1 MKRMI
6 LEGGHTLTG
15 VIEISGSKN
24 SAVALV
30 PASLLTNGIVE
41 ISNVPEISDIDALV
55 EILAFL
61 GAKITRE
68 NKKMRIDCTN
78 VQNKE
83 IPEQIS
89 KRLRASYYFMGA
101 LLGRYKHVEMYFPGG
116 CSIGKRP
123 INLHLEGFEKLG
135 AKVIVEGNKYI
146 VQADELIGNDI
157 YFNIASVGATINL
170 MLAATYAKGTTT
182 IHNAA
187 REPHVV
193 NVADLL
199 NKMGAKVTGAGSNE
213 IQIEGVTTLE
223 SAKIEVV
230 PDYIEAGTYVIA
242 GALCGDHLE
251 VRNLVPEHIVSLTD
265 ALKKMGID
273 IDIQQNKIF
282 VNRIRNYQPIAIK
295 TEVFPGF
302 PTDLQQPLTPLLAL
316 AHGTSTIEETIFE
329 NRYMHIPYLQEM
341 GAKITVNE
349 KKATIEGPTSFQ
361 AKHVVAT
368 DLRAGA
374 SLILAAL
381 VAEGETTI
389 DGIEHVLRGYENIVE
404 KLMQVGAKISIQ
416 EI

>member
-1 MKRMI
+1 MKQMI
-6 LEGGHTLTG
+6 LEGGHPLSG

-24 SAVALV
+24 SAVALI
-30 PASLLTNGIVE
+30 PASLLTNGVIE
-41 ISNVPEISDIDALV
+41 LINIPEISDIEALT
-55 EILAFL
+55 EILVFL

-68 NKKMRIDCTN
+68 NKTMRIDCTK

-116 CSIGKRP
+116 CSIGARP

-135 AKVIVEGNKYI
+135 AKVKVEGNKYT
-146 VQADELIGNDI
+146 VEADELIGNDI

-170 MLAATYAKGTTT
+170 MLAATYAKGRTT

-187 REPHVV
+187 REPHVI
-193 NVADLL
+193 NVANLL
-199 NKMGAKVTGAGSNE
+199 NKMGARVTGAGSST
-213 IQIEGVTTLE
+213 IQIEGITTLE
-223 SAKIEVV
+223 SAEIEVV

-251 VRNLVPEHIVSLTD
+251 VKNLVPEHIASLTD
-265 ALKKMGID
+265 ALKKMGAD
-273 IDIQQNKIF
+273 IDIQENKIC
-282 VNRIRNYQPIAIK
+282 VSRVKNYQPIDIK

-302 PTDLQQPLTPLLAL
+302 PTDLQQPFTPLLAL
-316 AHGTSTIEETIFE
+316 ANGISTINETIFE
-329 NRYMHIPYLQEM
+329 NRFMHIPYLQEM
-341 GAKITVNE
+341 GAKITVVE
-349 KKATIEGPTSFQ
+349 RTATIEGSTSFQ

-389 DGIEHVLRGYENIVE
+389 DGIEHVLRGYENIVL

>member
-1 MKRMI
+1 MKQMI
-6 LEGGHTLTG
+6 LEGGHSLSG

-30 PASLLTNGIVE
+30 PASLLTNGVIE
-41 ISNVPEISDIDALV
+41 LTNIPEISDIEALT
-55 EILAFL
+55 EILVFL
-61 GAKITRE
+61 GAEITRE
-68 NKKMRIDCTN
+68 NNNMKIDCTK
-78 VQNKE
+78 VKNKE
-83 IPEQIS
+83 IPETIS

-101 LLGRYKHVEMYFPGG
+101 LLGKYKHVEMYFPGG

-123 INLHLEGFEKLG
+123 INFHLEGFEKLG
-135 AKVIVEGNKYI
+135 AKVKVEGNKYI
-146 VQADELIGNDI
+146 VEADELVGNAI
-157 YFNIASVGATINL
+157 YFDIASVGATINL
-170 MLAATYAKGTTT
+170 MLAATYAKGITTL
-182 IHNAA
+182 HNAA
-187 REPHVV
+187 REPHVI
-193 NVADLL
+193 NVAQLL
-199 NKMGAKVTGAGSNE
+199 NKMGAKVTGAGSST

-251 VRNLVPEHIVSLTD
+251 VKNLVPEHIASLTD
-265 ALKKMGID
+265 VLKKMGAD
-273 IDIQQNKIF
+273 IDIGENKIC
-282 VNRIRNYQPIAIK
+282 VTRAKTYKPLAIK

-316 AHGTSTIEETIFE
+316 AHGISTIEETIFE
-329 NRYMHIPYLQEM
+329 NRFMHIPYLQEM
-341 GAKITVNE
+341 GAKITVDGR
-349 KKATIEGPTSFQ
+349 KATIEGPTSFQ

-374 SLILAAL
+374 SLILTAL
-381 VAEGETTI
+381 IAEGTTTME
-389 DGIEHVLRGYENIVE
+389 GIEHVLRGYENIVL

>member
-101 LLGRYKHVEMYFPGG
+101 LLGRYKQLEMYFPGG

>member
-1 MKRMI
+1 MKQMI
-6 LEGGHTLTG
+6 LEGGHPLSG

-41 ISNVPEISDIDALV
+41 LTNIPEISDIEALT
-55 EILAFL
+55 EILVFL

-68 NKKMRIDCTN
+68 NKTMRIDCTK

-83 IPEQIS
+83 IPERIS

-116 CSIGKRP
+116 CSIGARP
-123 INLHLEGFEKLG
+123 INFHLEGFEKLG
-135 AKVIVEGNKYI
+135 AKVKVEGNKYI
-146 VQADELIGNDI
+146 VEADELIGNDI

-170 MLAATYAKGTTT
+170 MLAATYAKGRTT

-187 REPHVV
+187 REPHVI
-193 NVADLL
+193 NVANLL
-199 NKMGAKVTGAGSNE
+199 NKMGAKVTGAGSST
-213 IQIEGVTTLE
+213 IQIEGITTLE
-223 SAKIEVV
+223 SAEIEVV

-251 VRNLVPEHIVSLTD
+251 VKNLVPEHIASLTD
-265 ALKKMGID
+265 ALKKMGAD
-273 IDIQQNKIF
+273 IDIQENKIC
-282 VNRIRNYQPIAIK
+282 VSRVKNYQPIDIK

-302 PTDLQQPLTPLLAL
+302 PTDLQQPFTPLLAL
-316 AHGTSTIEETIFE
+316 ANGISTINETIFE
-329 NRYMHIPYLQEM
+329 NRFMHIPYLQEM
-341 GAKITVNE
+341 GAKITVVE
-349 KKATIEGPTSFQ
+349 RTATIEGPTSFQ

-389 DGIEHVLRGYENIVE
+389 DGIEHVLRGYENIVL

>member
-1 MKRMI
+1 MKQMI
-6 LEGGHTLTG
+6 LEGGHPLSG

-24 SAVALV
+24 SAVALI
-30 PASLLTNGIVE
+30 PASLLTNGVIE
-41 ISNVPEISDIDALV
+41 LINIPEISDIEALT
-55 EILAFL
+55 EILVFL

-68 NKKMRIDCTN
+68 NKTMRIDCTK

-116 CSIGKRP
+116 CSIGARP

-135 AKVIVEGNKYI
+135 AKVKVEGNKYT
-146 VQADELIGNDI
+146 VEADELIGNDI

-170 MLAATYAKGTTT
+170 MLAATYAKGRTT

-187 REPHVV
+187 REPHVI
-193 NVADLL
+193 NVANLL
-199 NKMGAKVTGAGSNE
+199 NKMGAKVTGAGSST
-213 IQIEGVTTLE
+213 IQIEGITTLE
-223 SAKIEVV
+223 SAEIEVV

-251 VRNLVPEHIVSLTD
+251 VKNLVPEHIASLTD
-265 ALKKMGID
+265 ALKKMGAD
-273 IDIQQNKIF
+273 IDIQENKIC
-282 VNRIRNYQPIAIK
+282 VSRVKNYQPIDIK

-302 PTDLQQPLTPLLAL
+302 PTDLQQPFTPLLAL
-316 AHGTSTIEETIFE
+316 ANGISTINETIFE
-329 NRYMHIPYLQEM
+329 NRFMHIPYLQEM
-341 GAKITVNE
+341 GAKITVVE
-349 KKATIEGPTSFQ
+349 RTATIEGSTSFQ

-389 DGIEHVLRGYENIVE
+389 DGIEHVLRGYENIVL